1 MSEPLL
7 HARQKYTLGQS
18 GLAFGPVA
26 YGCWRFAGSDVNTA
40 KEKIEVALS
49 CGMTLIDT
57 ADIYGLNSPA
67 GFGGAE
73 QLLGEVFKAQ
83 PSLRYDMV
91 LASKGGI
98 MPGVPYN
105 STKAYLM
112 RACEAS
118 LKRLR
123 TDTIDLYQ
131 IHRPDMLAPFEE
143 VADALATLHAQG
155 KIREAGVSNYSTSQ
169 FRALQAHL
177 DFPLASHQPEF
188 SALELTPL
196 FDGVLDQCQETGA
209 FALAW
214 SPLAGGLL
222 IHGQTDD
229 AEKAK
234 RLYAVAAVLDEIAAA
249 NSVSRAAAALAFT
262 MVHPARVIPI
272 VGTQT
277 PARIRETAAAARVKM
292 SRADWYRVVEAS
304 MGQRLP

>member
-7 HARQKYTLGQS
+7 HARTRYTLGQS
-18 GLAFGPVA
+18 GLAIGPIA
-26 YGCWRFAGSDVNTA
+26 YGCWRFAGSDPASAQA
-40 KEKIEVALS
+40 KVETALS
-49 CGMTLIDT
+49 AGMTLIDT
-57 ADIYGLNSPA
+57 ADIYGLDSPA

-73 QLLGEVFKAQ
+73 ALLGEVFRSQ

-98 MPGVPYN
+98 VPGVPYN
-105 STKAYLM
+105 STKSYLM

-123 TDTIDLYQ
+123 TEVIDLYQ

-143 VADALATLHAQG
+143 VADALDTLRSQG
-155 KIREAGVSNYSTSQ
+155 KIREAGVSNYSASQ

-188 SALELTPL
+188 SALNLTSL

-214 SPLAGGLL
+214 SPLAGGKL
-222 IHGQTDD
+222 IHGQVEDK
-229 AEKAK
+229 EKAR
-234 RLYAVAAVLDEIAAA
+234 RLYAVAAILDEIAAT

-277 PARIRETAAAARVKM
+277 PARIKETAAATQVKM
-292 SRADWYRVVEAS
+292 TRADWYRVVEAC
-304 MGQRLP
+304 MGTRLP